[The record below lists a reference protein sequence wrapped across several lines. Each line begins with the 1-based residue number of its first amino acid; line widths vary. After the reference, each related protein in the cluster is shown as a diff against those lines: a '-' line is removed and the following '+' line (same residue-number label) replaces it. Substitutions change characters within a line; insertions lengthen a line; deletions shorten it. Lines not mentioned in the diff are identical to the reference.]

1 MNFFIRKHK
10 TIIITV
16 AVFVFIFATLFL
28 PLLFESAATDINNS
42 VTSDKAGNVAIAYCI
57 MAVISAFLLAGYLF
71 LGKKKDNL
79 FVMLFS
85 SIVAVNGGY
94 FFLSVSNTLTGAM
107 MANRLSYMG
116 AAYSMLLM
124 LLIVMDTCQV
134 KRSRGLTVLLFT
146 VSTLAFLLAASGDW
160 GGLYY
165 EAVSIETVNGV
176 TRLIKDYGP
185 LHMLYP
191 VYLLSYFVVMIV
203 VIVYALYK
211 KTLTSPKYATFLAAV
226 VLANLIVWGVEQ
238 IIDVEF
244 EFLSLSYVATEIML
258 LAIYSMLRDYGIVRP
273 DGEVVSVQMLT
284 QLHTRYVSGE
294 LPPDMEKLFG
304 DFAQKVTTLSAAE
317 RRILRYYIDGYDTA
331 DIPEL
336 AFVTINTVK
345 KHNRSIYQK
354 LHVSSRD
361 ELMLYIEM
369 FRCCDRLHELIG
381 DEGDE

>member
-1 MNFFIRKHK
+1 MSFFIRKHK

-28 PLLFESAATDINNS
+28 PLLFESSMNGSGGN

-124 LLIVMDTCQV
+124 LLIVMDTCRV
-134 KRSRGLTVLLFT
+134 RRSRGWTALLIT
-146 VSTLAFLLAASGDW
+146 VSTLAFLLAASGDG

-185 LHMLYP
+185 LHTLYP
-191 VYLLSYFVVMIV
+191 VYLLSYFVIMIV

-211 KTLTSPKYATFLAAV
+211 KTLTSPKYAVFLAAV

-294 LPPDMEKLFG
+294 LPPDMEKLFR
-304 DFAQKVTTLSAAE
+304 DFAEKATTLSAAE
-317 RRILRYYIDGYDTA
+317 RRILQYYIEGNDTA

-336 AFVTINTVK
+336 AYVTINTVK

-369 FRCCDRLHELIG
+369 FRCCNRLHELIG
-381 DEGDE
+381 DGNRE